1 MHETKGV
8 LAADRLDHILRWSAQ
23 ELGDDGKL
31 IDVVLAGEQ
40 RFALEHFCEDTACAP
55 DIDLDVVFLPCK
67 HDLRRSI
74 VSCRHI
80 ARHLRI
86 LDSCKTKVANLQVA
100 VLVHED
106 VAGLEVAM
114 YYTGRMN
121 VFQASEDLVKEV
133 LDELLFKRS

>member
-8 LAADRLDHILRWSAQ
+8 LAADRLNYILRRSAQ

-31 IDVVLAGEQ
+31 VDVVLAGEQ
-40 RFALEHFCEDTACAP
+40 GFALEHFCEDTACAP
-55 DIDLDVVFLPCK
+55 DIDLDVIFLPCK

-74 VSCRHI
+74 VSCRHV

-86 LDSCKTKVANLQVA
+86 LDSCKAKVANLQVT

-114 YYTGRMN
+114 HYTG
-121 VFQASEDLVKEV
+121 
-133 LDELLFKRS
+133 